1 MTKKKRP
8 GHFCR
13 ICGERK
19 SNEAFSGK
27 GHAKHICKQCDSL
40 PQDRKNEL
48 QIVNRIGFV
57 GEKYP
62 KSRNDWDLLE
72 KYAKNNKYPQAK
84 EFALFYLNMSGRQI
98 AEATNKIEKITH
110 TNTVTFSELDEY
122 TQEDIADD
130 LYERITVFFIKKSY
144 LPESKDKLK
153 ILDKV
158 CKEVSKGY
166 GDQLIL
172 DTRLENLFDEIL
184 KSIITDLE

>member
-27 GHAKHICKQCDSL
+27 GHAKHICKQCDAL

-48 QIVNRIGFV
+48 QIINRIGLV

-98 AEATNKIEKITH
+98 SETTNKIEKITH
-110 TNTVTFSELDEY
+110 TNNVTFSELDEY

-130 LYERITVFFIKKSY
+130 LYERITVFFAQ
-144 LPESKDKLK
+144 KD
-153 ILDKV
+153 
-158 CKEVSKGY
+158 
-166 GDQLIL
+166 
-172 DTRLENLFDEIL
+172 
-184 KSIITDLE
+184 